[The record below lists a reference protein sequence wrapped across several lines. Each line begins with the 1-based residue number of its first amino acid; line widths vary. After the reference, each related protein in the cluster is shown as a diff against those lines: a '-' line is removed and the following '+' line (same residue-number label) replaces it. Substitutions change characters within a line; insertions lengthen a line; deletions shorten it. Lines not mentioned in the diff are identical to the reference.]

1 MNDEIFGKISPP
13 IQGLG
18 GEPETIIGVAAAA
31 GLKIFFVAAGITALI
46 FLLRGSI
53 NWISSGGDKEK
64 LDKARKTLT
73 NAVVGLL
80 IIFAVLAGIY
90 TLENVIFPNG
100 QFCIG
105 LTCPIKI
112 PTIN

>member
-1 MNDEIFGKISPP
+1 MNDDLFGKISPP
-13 IQGLG
+13 IKGLG
-18 GEPETIIGVAAAA
+18 GDPETIIGVAAGA

-73 NAVVGLL
+73 NAIVGLL

-90 TLENVIFPNG
+90 TLENVIFPNE

-112 PTIN
+112 PTVN